1 MVGKNKAA
9 AAAATLEEAPEA
21 AAEAPAAPETPA
33 PAEPAAEAPAE
44 KSEKKDEEKK
54 EESSDE
60 DKDKKKK
67 KKKKVVPTWA
77 TLSEEARSKL
87 AKAGSIQKPK
97 MTDAIVEAIKVC
109 ADSKGA
115 ASASSIRA
123 MIMTDHPDLPKM
135 VLKKAMI
142 KAVDQGLVT
151 QVKGKG
157 FSGSFKLGKGK
168 PAVKKA
174 AEGGKKGAKKAGG
187 SSKQP
192 LEELFPAVFTWA
204 CNPKEASV
212 GFIKKYLVANY
223 PDLDLGVEMKHY
235 RKALELAE
243 KNGQLE
249 RLTGKG
255 FNGTFQL
262 VDGANKTGAKFEDAF
277 ENACIA
283 MNEPKD
289 VSVSKLR
296 DYLSVYHAEYNT
308 DNKPKVLKTALD
320 RAVDKGWIT
329 QISGKGFSGT
339 YRLCHPYYPSPREL
353 WGKDFVEPKSPKE
366 PRAAKAEP
374 SPKKKAAKR
383 AAAASDSEEE
393 SDDDD
398 DEEEEAY
405 KPKKGKRGPP
415 SPRKTAEASP
425 KKKAKLSPSKKPAAN
440 KKAAAKLVVAK
451 KSKPTKSKV
460 NKSRKGASR
469 GKK

>member
-1 MVGKNKAA
+1 MVGKSKAA

-21 AAEAPAAPETPA
+21 AAEAPAAPETA
-33 PAEPAAEAPAE
+33 AEPAAEAPAE

-54 EESSDE
+54 EEPADE

-77 TLSEEARSKL
+77 TISTISDEARSKL
-87 AKAGSIQKPK
+87 AKAGSMQRPK

-115 ASASSIRA
+115 ASASSIRS
-123 MIMTDHPDLPKM
+123 MIMSDHPDLPKM
-135 VLKKAMI
+135 VLKKAMA
-142 KAVDQGLVT
+142 KAVEKGLVN

-168 PAVKKA
+168 PAEKA
-174 AEGGKKGAKKAGG
+174 AEGGKKGAKKA
-187 SSKQP
+187 SSSAKQP
-192 LEELFPAVFTWA
+192 LEELFPSVFTWA

-223 PDLDLGVEMKHY
+223 PDLDLGVELKHY

-296 DYLSVYHAEYNT
+296 DYLSVYHAEYST

-320 RAVDKGWIT
+320 RAATKGWIT

-374 SPKKKAAKR
+374 TPKKKAVKR

-393 SDDDD
+393 SDDE
-398 DEEEEAY
+398 EEEEAY
-405 KPKKGKRGPP
+405 KPRKGKRGAP
-415 SPRKTAEASP
+415 SPRKTVEASP
-425 KKKAKLSPSKKPAAN
+425 KKKAKASPAKKPAA
-440 KKAAAKLVVAK
+440 KAAAKPVVAK
-451 KSKPTKSKV
+451 KSKPTKAKV

>member
-54 EESSDE
+54 EEPADE

-77 TLSEEARSKL
+77 TISDEARSKL
-87 AKAGSIQKPK
+87 AKAGSMQRPK

-115 ASASSIRA
+115 ASASSIRS
-123 MIMTDHPDLPKM
+123 MIMSDHPDLPKM
-135 VLKKAMI
+135 VLKKAMA
-142 KAVDQGLVT
+142 KAVEKGMVT

-168 PAVKKA
+168 PAEKKA
-174 AEGGKKGAKKAGG
+174 AEGGKKGAKKA
-187 SSKQP
+187 SASAKQP
-192 LEELFPAVFTWA
+192 LEELFPSVFTWA

-223 PDLDLGVEMKHY
+223 PDLDLGVELKHY

-296 DYLSVYHAEYNT
+296 DYLSVYHAEYST

-320 RAVDKGWIT
+320 RAATKGWIT

-374 SPKKKAAKR
+374 TPKKKAVKR

-393 SDDDD
+393 SDDE
-398 DEEEEAY
+398 EEEEAY
-405 KPKKGKRGPP
+405 KPKKGKRGAP
-415 SPRKTAEASP
+415 SPRKTVEASP
-425 KKKAKLSPSKKPAAN
+425 KKKAKASPAKKPAAN
-440 KKAAAKLVVAK
+440 KKAAAKPVVAK
-451 KSKPTKSKV
+451 KSKPTKAKV

>member
-1 MVGKNKAA
+1 LYQISRMVGKSKAA

-21 AAEAPAAPETPA
+21 AAEAPAAPETA
-33 PAEPAAEAPAE
+33 AEPAAEAPAE

-54 EESSDE
+54 EEPADE

-77 TLSEEARSKL
+77 TISDEARSKL
-87 AKAGSIQKPK
+87 AKAGSMQRPK

-115 ASASSIRA
+115 ASASSIRS
-123 MIMTDHPDLPKM
+123 MIMSDHPDLPKM
-135 VLKKAMI
+135 VLKKAMA
-142 KAVDQGLVT
+142 KAVEKGLVN

-168 PAVKKA
+168 PAEKA
-174 AEGGKKGAKKAGG
+174 AEGGKKGAKKA
-187 SSKQP
+187 SSSAKQP
-192 LEELFPAVFTWA
+192 LEELFPSVFTWA

-223 PDLDLGVEMKHY
+223 PDLDLGVELKHY

-296 DYLSVYHAEYNT
+296 DYLSVYHAEYST

-320 RAVDKGWIT
+320 RAATKGWIT

-374 SPKKKAAKR
+374 TPKKKAVKR

-393 SDDDD
+393 SDDE
-398 DEEEEAY
+398 EEEEAY
-405 KPKKGKRGPP
+405 KPRKGKRGAP
-415 SPRKTAEASP
+415 SPRKTVEASP
-425 KKKAKLSPSKKPAAN
+425 KKKAKASPAKKPAAN
-440 KKAAAKLVVAK
+440 KKAAAKPVVAK
-451 KSKPTKSKV
+451 KSKPAKV

>member
-174 AEGGKKGAKKAGG
+174 AEGGKKGAKKVKLLCSTTVCTALTFSTIGWWQFQAAPGG
-187 SSKQP
+187 
-192 LEELFPAVFTWA
+192 
-204 CNPKEASV
+204 
-212 GFIKKYLVANY
+212 
-223 PDLDLGVEMKHY
+223 
-235 RKALELAE
+235 ALP
-243 KNGQLE
+243 
-249 RLTGKG
+249 
-255 FNGTFQL
+255 
-262 VDGANKTGAKFEDAF
+262 
-277 ENACIA
+277 C
-283 MNEPKD
+283 
-289 VSVSKLR
+289 
-296 DYLSVYHAEYNT
+296 SVYMGLQ
-308 DNKPKVLKTALD
+308 PK
-320 RAVDKGWIT
+320 G
-329 QISGKGFSGT
+329 GEC
-339 YRLCHPYYPSPREL
+339 RLHQEVPCCKLPR
-353 WGKDFVEPKSPKE
+353 P
-366 PRAAKAEP
+366 
-374 SPKKKAAKR
+374 
-383 AAAASDSEEE
+383 
-393 SDDDD
+393 
-398 DEEEEAY
+398 
-405 KPKKGKRGPP
+405 
-415 SPRKTAEASP
+415 
-425 KKKAKLSPSKKPAAN
+425 
-440 KKAAAKLVVAK
+440 
-451 KSKPTKSKV
+451 
-460 NKSRKGASR
+460 
-469 GKK
+469 